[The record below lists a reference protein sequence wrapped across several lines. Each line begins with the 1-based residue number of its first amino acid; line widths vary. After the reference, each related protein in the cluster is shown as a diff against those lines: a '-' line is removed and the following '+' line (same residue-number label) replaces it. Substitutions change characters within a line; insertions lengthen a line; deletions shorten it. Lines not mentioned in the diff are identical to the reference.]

1 MALASHIQQLEQR
14 HQELES
20 KLEQIMAHPSA
31 DDREISEIKRQKLQ
45 IRDKIRTLRAA
56 NPVH

>member
-1 MALASHIQQLEQR
+1 MPLDSHIEQLELR
-14 HQELES
+14 HQELET

-45 IRDKIRTLRAA
+45 IRDKIRSLTGDDSI
-56 NPVH
+56 H